1 MGKTTTLDRR
11 FLIDKLKLLLSDEFD
26 TAELV
31 YENESTLIMRIIY
44 AAEYYM
50 DQYNEIN
57 S

>member
-1 MGKTTTLDRR
+1 MEKTTTLDRR
-11 FLIDKLKLLLSDEFD
+11 FLINKLKLLLSDEFD
-26 TAELV
+26 PAELV